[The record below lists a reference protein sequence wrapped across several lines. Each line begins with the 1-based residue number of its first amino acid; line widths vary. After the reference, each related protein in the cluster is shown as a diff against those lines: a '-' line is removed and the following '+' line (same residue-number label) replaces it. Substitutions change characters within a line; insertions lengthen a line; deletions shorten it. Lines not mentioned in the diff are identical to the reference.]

1 MRAGSSSC
9 PRCCYAAYLFVIQVL
24 LLLPPALSSW
34 VRVAPLGKVQEASL
48 LVHAVRCCA
57 QLVLGRMLIQLL
69 VDTPGSAA
77 DWLLTPPRGAAGYM
91 RAEEL

>member
-1 MRAGSSSC
+1 VLAAPSC
-9 PRCCYAAYLFVIQVL
+9 PCCCYAAYLFVIQVL
-24 LLLPPALSSW
+24 LLLLPALSSW

-57 QLVLGRMLIQLL
+57 QLVLGRMLLQLL
-69 VDTPGSAA
+69 VDTAAAA